1 MAALSESTTRSVV
14 CPRPDGNSDHT
25 GCRLPLANQVR
36 LALRTGAYWLLLKVR
51 DDIPQTQTQPPAVS
65 EFKTMQMCLIKITAH
80 ITETTKRI
88 RVAFAAVCPEG
99 DLLIGLVRRF
109 QRAGP

>member
-1 MAALSESTTRSVV
+1 M
-14 CPRPDGNSDHT
+14 
-25 GCRLPLANQVR
+25 R

-51 DDIPQTQTQPPAVS
+51 DDIPQTQPPAVS

-80 ITETTKRI
+80 ITETTKQI

-99 DLLIGLVRRF
+99 ELLIGLVRRF

>member
-1 MAALSESTTRSVV
+1 
-14 CPRPDGNSDHT
+14 
-25 GCRLPLANQVR
+25 VR

-51 DDIPQTQTQPPAVS
+51 DDIPQTQPPAVS